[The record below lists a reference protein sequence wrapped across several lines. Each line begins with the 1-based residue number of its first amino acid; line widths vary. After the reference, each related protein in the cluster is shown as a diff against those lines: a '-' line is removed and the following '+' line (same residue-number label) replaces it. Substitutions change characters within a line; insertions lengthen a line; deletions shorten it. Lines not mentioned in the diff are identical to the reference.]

1 MIEQSKSKDN
11 KLANKYFQEFYISYA
26 ADMIAFARRFVDET
40 TAEDIVHDIFLNIWD
55 QKSTIMVEKE
65 LHNYLLSMVK
75 NACFD
80 YLKHKK
86 VSETFLS
93 KAEHQLKIE
102 ELEYYEYSENE
113 YSENHNLQAIYSSIE
128 KLPPKCKVIFEKAYI
143 EKQKSAEIAEEMNIS
158 VRTVETH
165 VYNALKIIRNNLKV
179 LKLIFA
185 IIIFTTSTLF

>member
-113 YSENHNLQAIYSSIE
+113 DSENHNLQAIYSSIE

-179 LKLIFA
+179 LKLISA

>member
-26 ADMIAFARRFVDET
+26 ADMITFARRFVDET

-113 YSENHNLQAIYSSIE
+113 DSENHNLQAIYSSIE

>member
-113 YSENHNLQAIYSSIE
+113 DSENHNLQAIYSSIE

>member
-11 KLANKYFQEFYISYA
+11 KVANKYFQEFYISYA

-113 YSENHNLQAIYSSIE
+113 DSENHNLQAIYSSIE

>member
-1 MIEQSKSKDN
+1 MIEHSKSKDN

-113 YSENHNLQAIYSSIE
+113 DSENHNLQAIYSSIE

-179 LKLIFA
+179 LRLISA

>member
-113 YSENHNLQAIYSSIE
+113 DSENHNLQAIYSSIE

-179 LKLIFA
+179 LKLILA

>member
-1 MIEQSKSKDN
+1 MT
-11 KLANKYFQEFYISYA
+11 LANKYFQEFYISYA

-55 QKSTIMVEKE
+55 KKSTIMVEKN
-65 LHNYLLSMVK
+65 LQNYLLAMVK

-179 LKLIFA
+179 LRLISA

>member
-113 YSENHNLQAIYSSIE
+113 DSENHNLQAIYSSIE

-179 LKLIFA
+179 LRLISA

>member
-113 YSENHNLQAIYSSIE
+113 DSENHNLQAIYSSIE

-143 EKQKSAEIAEEMNIS
+143 EKQKSVEIAEEMNIS

>member
-113 YSENHNLQAIYSSIE
+113 DSENYNLQAIYSSIE

-179 LKLIFA
+179 LRLISA

>member
-113 YSENHNLQAIYSSIE
+113 DSENYNLQAIYSSIE

-179 LKLIFA
+179 LKLISA

>member
-1 MIEQSKSKDN
+1 MIEQKKSVSN
-11 KLANKYFQEFYISYA
+11 NLANKYFQEFYISYA

-113 YSENHNLQAIYSSIE
+113 DSENHNLQAIYSSIE

>member
-26 ADMIAFARRFVDET
+26 ADMITFARRFVDET

-55 QKSTIMVEKE
+55 KKSTIMVEKE

-113 YSENHNLQAIYSSIE
+113 DSENHNLQAIYSSIE